1 MAGIPEAAMAG
12 FDWQPIGPYRGQ
24 VFDAARHPRLAAA
37 LTTLGTRLAEDPGA
51 LLQGGRHQTF
61 RLALSCGD
69 GMLDVVVKRFGRQ
82 SALKDR
88 WDAIHG
94 SKAERTFRAAA
105 FLTQH
110 GVGTT
115 YPLAVLERWQ
125 GRRLAESYFVSL
137 FLAETAS
144 FKDLLLAAFQSGAEA
159 APLDA
164 LLAQVAGAVRRM
176 HDAGCCHHDLGNQNI
191 LLRGASHS
199 APAGQGVVFVDLNRA
214 RCGRPLNGWGR
225 ASDLSR
231 ITLPSGL
238 LARFLDHYRQDATP
252 GWFRLLEAWHRFAFA
267 LHTLTR
273 ILRHPLR
280 ERRYRRRAG
289 TGDVPQHAVYPGC
302 RDYWIWDAADGKPLA
317 AIAPWEVRMR
327 TPLFREVYRHG
338 VHAATLLRATGTR
351 EASTA
356 GEGTTLLPG
365 QEGVIAIGG
374 TEASFLQTS
383 AFIRELAPQ
392 QVLMRFYL
400 HEEETALRERL
411 AVAQAWAREGYALA
425 VGLVQSRT
433 AVHAPEHW
441 ATFCER
447 VVAALAPHLEWVE
460 VGHAIDEV
468 NWGVWGFDEYRRM
481 MAPLAAVAGRHP
493 HIVFAGPSVALSR
506 GSALAAAL
514 RQLPPNLRWGAVS
527 LRVPNQTDA
536 RSGTVIAG
544 RLARAA
550 AVARSLPSRCAADRL
565 VLSIRNPSPSAF
577 RWLSVGLATGRV
589 ARAVIET
596 DLSTPENRDALSTGW
611 RACIRLATG
620 GSAGSA

>member
-12 FDWQPIGPYRGQ
+12 SDWQPIGPYRGQ

-37 LTTLGTRLAEDPGA
+37 LASLGTRLADDPGE

-69 GMLDVVVKRFGRQ
+69 ETLDVVVKRFGRQ

-94 SKAERTFRAAA
+94 SKALRTFRAAA

-110 GVGTT
+110 SVGTT
-115 YPLAVLERWQ
+115 YPLAVLERWE

-137 FLAETAS
+137 FLAETVS
-144 FKDLLLAAFQSGAEA
+144 FKDLLLTAFRDGAEA

-176 HDAGCCHHDLGNQNI
+176 HDAGCRHNDLGNQNI
-191 LLRGASHS
+191 LLCGASRS
-199 APAGQGVVFVDLNRA
+199 TPAGHGVVFVDLNRA

-225 ASDLSR
+225 ACDLSR

-238 LARFLDHYRQDATP
+238 LVRFLGHYRQDAVP
-252 GWFRLLEAWHRFAFA
+252 RWFRLLEAWHRFAFA

-273 ILRHPLR
+273 FLRHPLR

-302 RDYWIWDAADGKPLA
+302 RDYWIWDAAAGEPLA
-317 AIAPWEVRMR
+317 AIAPWEVRLR
-327 TPLFREVYRHG
+327 TPLFREVYRHYA
-338 VHAATLLRATGTR
+338 HAATLLRAAGTCD
-351 EASTA
+351 ASA
-356 GEGTTLLPG
+356 VGDDAQPLPG
-365 QEGVIAIGG
+365 RAGVIAVGG
-374 TEASFLQTS
+374 TEARFRQTS
-383 AFIRELAPQ
+383 AFVRELAPR
-392 QVLMRFYL
+392 QVLLCFYL
-400 HEEETALRERL
+400 HEDEAALRERL
-411 AVAQAWAREGYALA
+411 AVAQAWAGEGYALA
-425 VGLVQSRT
+425 AGLVQNRA
-433 AVHAPEHW
+433 AVYAPERW
-441 ATFCER
+441 AAFCGR

-460 VGHAIDEV
+460 VGHAIDEPR
-468 NWGVWGFDEYRRM
+468 WGVWGFDEYRRI

-493 HIVFAGPSVALSR
+493 HIVFAGPSVGLSR
-506 GSALAAAL
+506 GSVLAAAL

-527 LRVPNQTDA
+527 LRAPDQTGA
-536 RSGTVIAG
+536 LSGTVIAR

-550 AVARSLPSRCAADRL
+550 AVARGLPSRCAADRL

-577 RWLSVGLATGRV
+577 RWLSVGLETGRV

-596 DLSTPENRDALSTGW
+596 DLATPENREALRAGW
-611 RACIRLATG
+611 RACNRLVAVKK
-620 GSAGSA
+620 

>member
-69 GMLDVVVKRFGRQ
+69 ETLDVVVKRFGRQ

-238 LARFLDHYRQDATP
+238 LARFLDHYGQDATP
-252 GWFRLLEAWHRFAFA
+252 RWFRLLEAWRRFTFA

-273 ILRHPLR
+273 FLRHPLR

-289 TGDVPQHAVYPGC
+289 TRDVPQHAVYPGY
-302 RDYWIWDAADGKPLA
+302 RDYWIWDAAAGEPLA
-317 AIAPWEVRMR
+317 AIAPWEARLR
-327 TPLFREVYRHG
+327 TPLLREAYRYG
-338 VHAATLLRATGTR
+338 AHATTLLRAAGTR
-351 EASTA
+351 DASTA
-356 GEGTTLLPG
+356 GEGIPSLPG
-365 QEGVIAIGG
+365 REGVIAVGG
-374 TEASFLQTS
+374 TEACFRQTS
-383 AFIRELAPQ
+383 AYIRELAPR
-392 QVLMRFYL
+392 QVLVRFYL
-400 HEEETALRERL
+400 HEDEAALRERL
-411 AVAQAWAREGYALA
+411 AVAQTWAGEGYALA
-425 VGLVQSRT
+425 AGLVQSRA
-433 AVHAPEHW
+433 AVRAPERW
-441 ATFCER
+441 SAFCEQ

-460 VGHAIDEV
+460 VGHAIDEAR
-468 NWGVWGFDEYRRM
+468 WGVWGFDEYRRM
-481 MAPLAAVAGRHP
+481 MAPLAAVAGRPP

-514 RQLPPNLRWGAVS
+514 RQLPPDLRWGAVS
-527 LRVPNQTDA
+527 LRVPDQTDA
-536 RSGTVIAG
+536 RSGAVIAS

-550 AVARSLPSRCAADRL
+550 AVARGLPSCCAADRL

-577 RWLSVGLATGRV
+577 RWLSVGLETGRV

-596 DLSTPENRDALSTGW
+596 DLATPENRDALRTGW
-611 RACIRLATG
+611 LTLPRA
-620 GSAGSA
+620 